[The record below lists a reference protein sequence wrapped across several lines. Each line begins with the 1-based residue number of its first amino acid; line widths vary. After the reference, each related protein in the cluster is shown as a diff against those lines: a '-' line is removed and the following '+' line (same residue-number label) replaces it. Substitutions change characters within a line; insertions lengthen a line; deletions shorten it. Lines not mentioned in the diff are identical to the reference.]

1 MSVAIKIAPKRVLMF
16 LIGAIVVLALLD
28 LVMLSAAVAS
38 PESHSLR
45 FIARIFNMDEEASL
59 PTWFSQIVLLAAAI
73 TAFVIGHVRRSQS
86 LKDVVHWYVISV
98 LLLYMSIDEGS
109 SIHEGASGIL
119 DGLFDFEST
128 WLTYS
133 WVLAGLLAALVVVL
147 AFFKFWLRL
156 PPKTRWFLFAAAVI
170 FMLGAVGFEAIGS
183 YVLNNSA
190 EGAELR
196 LIVVCEEVLELTGTS
211 LVLYAGLDY
220 LHSLTDL
227 VQVQI
232 VGAKNNGPAV

>member
-28 LVMLSAAVAS
+28 LVMQSVAIAS

-73 TAFVIGHVRRSQS
+73 TAFVIGHVRRYQS
-86 LKDVVHWYVISV
+86 LKDVAHWYVISI

-119 DGLFDFEST
+119 DGVFDFEST

-133 WVLAGLLAALVVVL
+133 WVLAGLLAVLVVVIG
-147 AFFKFWLRL
+147 FFKFWLRL
-156 PPKTRWFLFAAAVI
+156 PSRTRWFLFAAAVI
-170 FMLGAVGFEAIGS
+170 FVLGAVGFEAVGG
-183 YVLNNSA
+183 YVLNNSP
-190 EGAELR
+190 EGFTLR
-196 LIVVCEEVLELTGTS
+196 LMLLLEETFELSGAS

-220 LHSLTDL
+220 LYTLTDL

-232 VGAKNNGPAV
+232 VGAKNSGPAV